1 MDINHERLD
10 DLRSGRGPIQ
20 EHVIDEFVAGRLSR
34 RDFLRRGTAVGLSLP
49 LLGTILAACGRS
61 KVPIA
66 TRAPAGKSGATIKVG
81 VVTPTAAINPI
92 TIADQ
97 GGIECIDQVGEFLVF
112 TDRQLNYHPWL
123 AESWQPNSDA
133 TVWTFKI
140 RPGVKFNNG
149 RPMTADD
156 VVYSFRSQCNPKSS
170 ANALSIFGGT
180 LVPDGVVKVDDT
192 TVAFHLEQPN
202 GGFIDAVSND
212 NYNMIIVPDRY
223 DFGDYQKSF
232 IGTGRF
238 VMTSYSPATG
248 ATFVRNPHYWG
259 TPAKPAKLEFAFY
272 AGEAAMTIALE
283 AGQIDTNDGFSI
295 ASSPQLARGGFNVI
309 RLNAS
314 YHREL
319 SMRNDVRSF
328 TNKYVRQ
335 AIAYTLDR
343 PAIVQALFNGYAEIG
358 NDTPFAPAFPA
369 TIGPSAI
376 PQRSKNLKLAR
387 ELLAKGG
394 VPNGFSAPL
403 LTQALAEIPD
413 FAQIIQQSARQI
425 GVDIS
430 LTVETSSK
438 YYGQAVF
445 GNSDWLDGEMSL
457 VGYGARA
464 VPNIF
469 LEAPLQSID
478 AKTGQGSWNAAR
490 FNDPTYDQLSKE
502 FVTTPDLTTQ
512 RRLAGQIERL
522 LLDETPII
530 YAYFYDWLV
539 ATQRNITGVYPA
551 ITGLFLWNAAKIAGR
566 PAERSW
572 IAAGVAGNSASEE
585 HLTW

>member
-1 MDINHERLD
+1 MGEKGPLWRKCGPAGCYGWGSGMDIDHERLD
-10 DLRSGRGPIQ
+10 DLRRGRGPIQ

-34 RDFLRRGTAVGLSLP
+34 RDLLRRGTAMGLSLP
-49 LLGTILAACGRS
+49 LLGAILAACGTS
-61 KVPIA
+61 K
-66 TRAPAGKSGATIKVG
+66 APTTAGAPVGRSGATIKVG

-112 TDRQLNYHPWL
+112 TDRQLRYRPWL

-140 RPGVKFNNG
+140 RQGVKFSNG
-149 RPMTADD
+149 RPMTVDD
-156 VVYSFRSQCNPKSS
+156 VVYSFRSQSNPNSS

-238 VMTSYSPATG
+238 VMTSYSPSAG

-272 AGEAAMTIALE
+272 ASEAAMTVALE

-295 ASSPQLARGGFNVI
+295 ASSPQLVQGGFNVI

-319 SMRNDVRSF
+319 SMRNDVHPF

-343 PAIVQALFNGYAEIG
+343 PAIVRALFQGYAEVG

-369 TIGPSAI
+369 TIGPPAI
-376 PQRSKNLKLAR
+376 PQRSKNLNLAK

-394 VPNGFSAPL
+394 VPNGFPAPL
-403 LTQALAEIPD
+403 LTQQLGEIPD
-413 FAQIIQQSARQI
+413 FAQIIQQSASQI
-425 GVDIS
+425 GVDIR

-464 VPNIF
+464 VPDIF
-469 LEAPLQSID
+469 LEAPLQSIN
-478 AKTGQGSWNAAR
+478 AKTGQGSWDAAH
-490 FNDPTYDQLSKE
+490 FSNPTYDQLSKE
-502 FVTTPDLTTQ
+502 FVATPDLITQ
-512 RRLAGQIERL
+512 RRLAGQIEAL

-539 ATQRNITGVYPA
+539 ATQKNITGVYPA
-551 ITGLFLWNAAKIAGR
+551 ITGLFLWNAAK
-566 PAERSW
+566 S
-572 IAAGVAGNSASEE
+572 
-585 HLTW
+585 

>member
-1 MDINHERLD
+1 MDIDHQRLD
-10 DLRSGRGPIQ
+10 DLRRGRGPIQ

-49 LLGTILAACGRS
+49 LLGGILAACGS
-61 KVPIA
+61 SPAPTTTTK
-66 TRAPAGKSGATIKVG
+66 PAGKSGATIRVG

-112 TDRQLNYHPWL
+112 TDHHLRYHPWL
-123 AESWQPNSDA
+123 AESWKPNADA

-140 RPGVKFNNG
+140 RQGVKFNDG
-149 RPMTADD
+149 RPMTVDD
-156 VVYSFRSQCNPKSS
+156 VVYSFKSQSDPKSS

-180 LVPDGVVKVDDT
+180 LKPDGVVKVDGAT
-192 TVAFHLEQPN
+192 IAFHLEQPN

-212 NYNMIIVPDRY
+212 NYNMIIVPSGY
-223 DFGDYQKSF
+223 DFHNYQKSF

-238 VMTSYSPATG
+238 MKTSYTPGQG
-248 ATFVRNPHYWG
+248 ATFVRNPHYWR
-259 TPAKPAKLEFAFY
+259 TPAKPAKLEFTFFSS
-272 AGEAAMTIALE
+272 EAAMTAALQ

-295 ASSPQLARGGFNVI
+295 AGSPQLVHGGFNVI
-309 RLNAS
+309 RLKAS

-319 SMRNDVRSF
+319 SMRNDVHPF
-328 TNKYVRQ
+328 TSKYVRQ

-343 PAIVQALFNGYAEIG
+343 PAIVQALFQGYAGVG

-369 TIGPSAI
+369 TIGPPAI
-376 PQRSKNLKLAR
+376 PQRTKNLKLAK

-403 LTQALAEIPD
+403 LTETLGEIPH
-413 FAQIIQQSARQI
+413 FAQIIKQSASQI
-425 GVDIS
+425 GVDIK

-445 GNSDWLDGEMSL
+445 GKSDWLDGEMSL
-457 VGYGARA
+457 VDYGARA

-469 LEAPLQSID
+469 LEAPLQSIN
-478 AKTGQGSWNAAR
+478 AKTGQGSWNAAH
-490 FNDPTYDQLSKE
+490 FNNPTYDKLSKE
-502 FVTTPDLTTQ
+502 FVATPDLATQ

-530 YAYFYDWLV
+530 YAYFYDWLN
-539 ATQRNITGVYPA
+539 ATRENVTGVYPA
-551 ITGLFLWNAAKIAGR
+551 ITGLFLWNAAK
-566 PAERSW
+566 
-572 IAAGVAGNSASEE
+572 
-585 HLTW
+585 T

>member
-1 MDINHERLD
+1 MGEKGPLWRKCGPAGCYGWGSGMDIDHERLD
-10 DLRSGRGPIQ
+10 DLRRGRGPIQ

-34 RDFLRRGTAVGLSLP
+34 RDLLRRGTAMGLSLP
-49 LLGTILAACGRS
+49 LLGAILAACGTS
-61 KVPIA
+61 KAPTTA
-66 TRAPAGKSGATIKVG
+66 GAPAGRSGATIKVG

-112 TDRQLNYHPWL
+112 TDRQLRYRPWL

-140 RPGVKFNNG
+140 RQGVKFSNG
-149 RPMTADD
+149 RPMTVDD
-156 VVYSFRSQCNPKSS
+156 VVYSFRSQSNPNSS

-238 VMTSYSPATG
+238 VMTSYSPSAG
-248 ATFVRNPHYWG
+248 ATFVRNPDYWG

-272 AGEAAMTIALE
+272 ASEAAMTVALE

-295 ASSPQLARGGFNVI
+295 ASSPQLVQGGFNVI

-314 YHREL
+314 YHREV
-319 SMRNDVRSF
+319 SMRNDVHPF

-343 PAIVQALFNGYAEIG
+343 PAIVRALFQGYAEVG

-369 TIGPSAI
+369 TIGPPAI
-376 PQRSKNLKLAR
+376 PQRSKNLNLAK

-394 VPNGFSAPL
+394 VPNGFPAPL
-403 LTQALAEIPD
+403 LTQQLGEIPD
-413 FAQIIQQSARQI
+413 FAQIIQQSASQI
-425 GVDIS
+425 GVDIR

-464 VPNIF
+464 VPDIF
-469 LEAPLQSID
+469 LEAPLQSIN
-478 AKTGQGSWNAAR
+478 AKTGQGSWNAAH
-490 FNDPTYDQLSKE
+490 FSNPTYDQLSKE
-502 FVTTPDLTTQ
+502 FVATPDLITQ
-512 RRLAGQIERL
+512 RRLAGQIEAL

-539 ATQRNITGVYPA
+539 ATQKNITGVYPA
-551 ITGLFLWNAAKIAGR
+551 ITGLFLWNAAK
-566 PAERSW
+566 S
-572 IAAGVAGNSASEE
+572 
-585 HLTW
+585 

>member
-1 MDINHERLD
+1 MGEKGPLWRKCGPAGCYGWGSGMDIDHERLD
-10 DLRSGRGPIQ
+10 DLRRGRGPIQ

-34 RDFLRRGTAVGLSLP
+34 RDLLRRGTAMGLSLP
-49 LLGTILAACGRS
+49 LLGAILAACGTS
-61 KVPIA
+61 K
-66 TRAPAGKSGATIKVG
+66 APTTAGAPVGRSGATIKVG

-112 TDRQLNYHPWL
+112 TDRQLRYRPWL

-140 RPGVKFNNG
+140 RQGVKFSNG
-149 RPMTADD
+149 RPMTVDD
-156 VVYSFRSQCNPKSS
+156 VVYSFRSQSNPNSS
-170 ANALSIFGGT
+170 ATALSIFGGT

-238 VMTSYSPATG
+238 VMTSYSPSAG

-272 AGEAAMTIALE
+272 ASEAAMTVALE

-295 ASSPQLARGGFNVI
+295 ASSPQLVQGGFNVI

-319 SMRNDVRSF
+319 SMRNDVHPF

-343 PAIVQALFNGYAEIG
+343 PAIVRALFQGYAEVG

-369 TIGPSAI
+369 TIGPPAI
-376 PQRSKNLKLAR
+376 PQRSKNLNLAK

-394 VPNGFSAPL
+394 VPNGFPAPL
-403 LTQALAEIPD
+403 LTQQLGEIPD
-413 FAQIIQQSARQI
+413 FAQIIQQSASQI
-425 GVDIS
+425 GVDIR

-464 VPNIF
+464 VPDIF
-469 LEAPLQSID
+469 LEAPLQSIN
-478 AKTGQGSWNAAR
+478 AKTGQGSWNAAH
-490 FNDPTYDQLSKE
+490 FSNPTYDQLSKE
-502 FVTTPDLTTQ
+502 FVATPDLITQ
-512 RRLAGQIERL
+512 RRLAGQIEAL

-539 ATQRNITGVYPA
+539 ATQKNITGVYPA
-551 ITGLFLWNAAKIAGR
+551 ITGLFLWNAAK
-566 PAERSW
+566 S
-572 IAAGVAGNSASEE
+572 
-585 HLTW
+585 

>member
-1 MDINHERLD
+1 MGKKGPLWRKCGPAGCYGWGSGMDIDHERLD
-10 DLRSGRGPIQ
+10 PLRRGRGPIQ

-34 RDFLRRGTAVGLSLP
+34 RDFLRRGTAMGLSLP
-49 LLGTILAACGRS
+49 LLGAILAACGTS
-61 KVPIA
+61 K
-66 TRAPAGKSGATIKVG
+66 APTTAGAPVGRSGATIKVG

-112 TDRQLNYHPWL
+112 TDRQLRYHPWL

-140 RPGVKFNNG
+140 RQGVKFSNG
-149 RPMTADD
+149 RPMTVDD
-156 VVYSFRSQCNPKSS
+156 VVYSFRSQSNPNSS

-238 VMTSYSPATG
+238 VMTSYGPSAG

-272 AGEAAMTIALE
+272 ASEAAMTVALE

-295 ASSPQLARGGFNVI
+295 ASSPQLVQGGFNVI

-319 SMRNDVRSF
+319 SMRNDVHPF

-343 PAIVQALFNGYAEIG
+343 PAIVRALFQGYAEVG

-369 TIGPSAI
+369 TIGPPAI
-376 PQRSKNLKLAR
+376 PQRSKNLNLAE

-394 VPNGFSAPL
+394 VPNGFPAPL
-403 LTQALAEIPD
+403 LTQQLGEIPD
-413 FAQIIQQSARQI
+413 FAQIIQQSASQI
-425 GVDIS
+425 GVDIR

-464 VPNIF
+464 VPDIF
-469 LEAPLQSID
+469 LEAPLQSIN
-478 AKTGQGSWNAAR
+478 AKTGQGSWNAAH
-490 FNDPTYDQLSKE
+490 FSNPTYDQLSKE
-502 FVTTPDLTTQ
+502 FVATPDLITQ
-512 RRLAGQIERL
+512 RRLAGQIEAL

-539 ATQRNITGVYPA
+539 ATQKNITGVYPA
-551 ITGLFLWNAAKIAGR
+551 ITGLFLWNVAK
-566 PAERSW
+566 S
-572 IAAGVAGNSASEE
+572 
-585 HLTW
+585 

>member
-1 MDINHERLD
+1 MDIDHERLD
-10 DLRSGRGPIQ
+10 DLRKGRGPIA
-20 EHVIDEFVAGRLSR
+20 EHVIDELVVGRLSR
-34 RDFLRRGTAVGLSLP
+34 RDFLRRGSAVGLSLP
-49 LLGTILAACGRS
+49 LLSAILAACGS
-61 KVPIA
+61 STAPTK
-66 TRAPAGKSGATIKVG
+66 TKAPAGKSGVTIKVG

-92 TIADQ
+92 TMADQ

-112 TDRQLNYHPWL
+112 TDYQLKYHPWL

-140 RPGVKFNNG
+140 RQGVKFNTG
-149 RPMTADD
+149 RPMTVDD
-156 VVYSFRSQCNPKSS
+156 VVYSFKSQSDPKSS

-180 LVPDGVVKVDDT
+180 LVPDGVVKIDDT

-238 VMTSYSPATG
+238 MKTSYSPGAG
-248 ATFVRNPHYWG
+248 ATFARNPHYWG
-259 TPAKPAKLEFAFY
+259 TPAKPARLEFTFY
-272 AGEAAMTIALE
+272 ASQAAMTLALQ

-295 ASSPQLARGGFNVI
+295 ASSPQLVHGGFNVI

-319 SMRNDVRSF
+319 SMRNDFHLF

-343 PAIVQALFNGYAEIG
+343 PAIVQALFQGYAEVG

-369 TIGPSAI
+369 TIGPPAI
-376 PQRSKNLKLAR
+376 PQRSKNLKLAK

-403 LTQALAEIPD
+403 LTEMLGEIPD
-413 FAQIIQQSARQI
+413 FAQIIKQSARQI
-425 GVDIS
+425 GVDIN

-438 YYGQAVF
+438 YYGKAVF
-445 GNSDWLDGEMSL
+445 GQSDWLDGEMSL
-457 VGYGARA
+457 VDYGARA

-469 LEAPLQSID
+469 LEAPLQSIN

-490 FNDPTYDQLSKE
+490 FNNPTYDKLSKE
-502 FVTTPDLTTQ
+502 YTATPDLTTQ
-512 RRLAGQIERL
+512 RRLARQIELL

-530 YAYFYDWLV
+530 YAYFYDWLT
-539 ATQRNITGVYPA
+539 ATQKNVTGVYPA
-551 ITGLFLWNAAKIAGR
+551 LTGLFLWNAAK
-566 PAERSW
+566 
-572 IAAGVAGNSASEE
+572 
-585 HLTW
+585 T